1 MSEDTR
7 FVVEVVPDVTGI
19 DRTFDYFVPDE
30 MKMSIDI
37 GSRVRV
43 NLNGRRVGGWVVSRV
58 PSVASKAVDEAEL
71 KPILKW
77 SGIGP
82 DATIVSL
89 SRWAANRWCVGKLRP
104 FLVAAS
110 PHTIVSRA
118 APSRRTKVVASPV
131 SPAARELLREGG
143 GVLRLPPTHD
153 QLPAV
158 LSAAHMG
165 PTLVVCATVDASR
178 VMAARLKRAGISV
191 ALMPQDW
198 SSARGGVDVVIGA
211 RSAAF
216 APCPDLAA
224 AVVLDEHE
232 ESLQE
237 ERMPTWHAREV
248 LAERCRESGAS
259 LLLISA
265 TPTVVGSHARKVLAP
280 SPERER
286 AGWPSVEVID
296 RSSEPVWSRSL
307 VSGEL
312 VDVLRDRSLR
322 VVCIS
327 NTKGMARLLGCR
339 SCGVLVRCEACS
351 STLVELDDGRLECP
365 LCHLSRPPVCAVCSS
380 SAISRL
386 RPGVT
391 RLREELEKAA
401 NRPVAKIEAGD
412 IVVDEASHDVFI
424 GTSATLHQLH
434 RADVVVFL
442 DFDRELLA
450 PRFQAHEQAMALL
463 VRASRLVGPRSRKGR
478 ILIQTSFPDHDV
490 VRAAVEGNAAILME
504 AETERRR
511 SLGLPPFS
519 ALAVVEG
526 DGVDRCVESLT
537 GAHNIVVAR
546 LRDRAL
552 IRAVDHRSLSEAWV
566 SLPMAIRSTVRI
578 EVDPVSM

>member
-1 MSEDTR
+1 M
-7 FVVEVVPDVTGI
+7 
-19 DRTFDYFVPDE
+19 
-30 MKMSIDI
+30 
-37 GSRVRV
+37 
-43 NLNGRRVGGWVVSRV
+43 
-58 PSVASKAVDEAEL
+58 
-71 KPILKW
+71 
-77 SGIGP
+77 
-82 DATIVSL
+82 
-89 SRWAANRWCVGKLRP
+89 
-104 FLVAAS
+104 
-110 PHTIVSRA
+110 
-118 APSRRTKVVASPV
+118 
-131 SPAARELLREGG
+131 
-143 GVLRLPPTHD
+143 LRLPPTHD

-158 LSAAHMG
+158 LSAAHLG
-165 PTLVVCATVDASR
+165 PTLVVCATVDSSR

-216 APCPDLAA
+216 APCPNLSA

-248 LAERCRESGAS
+248 LAERCRESGAA

-265 TPTVVGSHARKVLAP
+265 SPTTVGSHSRTTLAP
-280 SPERER
+280 PPERER

-296 RSSEPVWSRSL
+296 RSAEPVWNRSL
-307 VSGEL
+307 VSAGLIE
-312 VDVLRDRSLR
+312 VLRDPGLR

-327 NTKGMARLLGCR
+327 NTKGLARLLGCR
-339 SCGVLVRCEACS
+339 SCGVLVRCEVCS
-351 STLVELDDGRLECP
+351 STLVELEDARLECP
-365 LCHLSRPPVCAVCSS
+365 VCHLTRPPVCAVCSS
-380 SAISRL
+380 TAISRL

-401 NRPVAKIEAGD
+401 NRPVAKIESGD
-412 IVVDEASHDVFI
+412 IVVDEASHDIFI
-424 GTSATLHQLH
+424 GTSATLHQIH

-490 VRAAVEGNAAILME
+490 VRAAVEGNPGILTD

-511 SLGLPPFS
+511 TLGLPPFS

-526 DGVDRCVESLT
+526 DGVDRCVESLV
-537 GAHNIVVAR
+537 GVEGLVISRHR
-546 LRDRAL
+546 GRAL
-552 IRAVDHRSLSEAWV
+552 IRAVDHRRLSNAWMSV
-566 SLPMAIRSTVRI
+566 PAPIRSLVRI
-578 EVDPVSM
+578 EVDPLSM

>member
-1 MSEDTR
+1 MSEVTR

-30 MKMSIDI
+30 LKGSIEV
-37 GSRVRV
+37 GCKVRV
-43 NLNGRRVGGWVVSRV
+43 NLNGRRVGGWVVSCT
-58 PSVASKAVDEAEL
+58 PNMEPNESEL
-71 KPILKW
+71 KPILKF

-82 DATIVSL
+82 DATVVSL

-104 FLVAAS
+104 FLVTAS
-110 PHTIVSRA
+110 PHTVVSRA
-118 APSRRTKVVASPV
+118 SPSRRTKVVASPV
-131 SPAARELLREGG
+131 SPAASELLREGG

-191 ALMPQDW
+191 ALMPHEW
-198 SSARGGVDVVIGA
+198 NSARGGVDVVIGA

-237 ERMPTWHAREV
+237 ERMPTWHAREI
-248 LAERCRESGAS
+248 LAERCRENDAP

-265 TPTVVGSHARKVLAP
+265 SPTVVGSHSRKVLAP
-280 SPERER
+280 PPERER

-296 RSSEPVWSRSL
+296 RSAEPVWSRSL
-307 VSGEL
+307 VSAEL
-312 VDVLRDRSLR
+312 IDVLRDRSLR

-327 NTKGMARLLGCR
+327 NTKGLARLLGCR
-339 SCGVLVRCEACS
+339 SCGDLVRCEACS
-351 STLVELDDGRLECP
+351 STLVELEDGRLECP
-365 LCHLSRPPVCAVCSS
+365 VCHLSRPPVCAVCSS
-380 SAISRL
+380 TAISRL

-401 NRPVAKIEAGD
+401 NRPVAKIESGD
-412 IVVDEASHDVFI
+412 IVVDEASHDVFV
-424 GTSATLHQLH
+424 GTSATLHRIH

-463 VRASRLVGPRSRKGR
+463 VRAARLVGPRNRKGR
-478 ILIQTSFPDHDV
+478 ILIQTSFADHDV
-490 VRAAVEGNAAILME
+490 VRAAVEGNPAILTE

-511 SLGLPPFS
+511 DLGLPPFS
-519 ALAVVEG
+519 TLAVVEG
-526 DGVDRCVESLT
+526 DGVDRCVEGLANAQGLVISRHR
-537 GAHNIVVAR
+537 G
-546 LRDRAL
+546 RAI
-552 IRAVDHRSLSEAWV
+552 IRAVDHRSLSDAWA
-566 SLPMAIRSTVRI
+566 SLSSVIRSTVRI
-578 EVDPVSM
+578 EVDPLSM

>member
-1 MSEDTR
+1 MSEVTR

-19 DRTFDYFVPDE
+19 DRTFDYFVPEE
-30 MKMSIDI
+30 MKSSVDI

-43 NLNGRRVGGWVVSRV
+43 NLNGRRVGGWVVATE
-58 PSVASKAVDEAEL
+58 PSSQSNESEL
-71 KPILKW
+71 KPILKC

-82 DATIVSL
+82 DETIVSL
-89 SRWAANRWCVGKLRP
+89 SRWAAHRWCVGKLRP
-104 FLVAAS
+104 FLVTAS
-110 PHTIVSRA
+110 PHTNVSRV
-118 APSRRTKVVASPV
+118 APSRRTKVVASPI
-131 SPAARELLREGG
+131 SPAASELLREGG

-198 SSARGGVDVVIGA
+198 SSARGGVDVVVGA

-237 ERMPTWHAREV
+237 ERMPTWHARDV
-248 LAERCRESGAS
+248 LAERCRQSGAS

-265 TPTVVGSHARKVLAP
+265 SPSVVGSHSRRVLAP
-280 SPERER
+280 PPERER

-296 RSSEPVWSRSL
+296 RSAEPVWNRSL
-307 VSGEL
+307 VSADLIEI
-312 VDVLRDRSLR
+312 LRNRSLR
-322 VVCIS
+322 VVCIA
-327 NTKGMARLLGCR
+327 NTKGLARLLGCR
-339 SCGVLVRCEACS
+339 SCGVLVRCEVCS
-351 STLVELDDGRLECP
+351 STLVELEDGRLECP
-365 LCHLSRPPVCAVCSS
+365 VCHVSRPSICAVCSS
-380 SAISRL
+380 TAISRL

-401 NRPVAKIEAGD
+401 NRPVAKIESGD
-412 IVVDEASHDVFI
+412 IVVDEASHDVYI
-424 GTSATLHQLH
+424 GTSATLHQIH

-463 VRASRLVGPRSRKGR
+463 IRASRLVGPRSRKGR

-490 VRAAVEGNAAILME
+490 VRAAVQGNAAILTD

-511 SLGLPPFS
+511 AVGLPPFS

-526 DGVDRCVESLT
+526 EGTDRCVESLA
-537 GAHNIVVAR
+537 GALDLAISRHR
-546 LRDRAL
+546 GRAL
-552 IRAVDHRSLSEAWV
+552 IRAVDHRRLSDAWA
-566 SLPMAIRSTVRI
+566 SLPAAIRSTVRI
-578 EVDPVSM
+578 EVDPLSM

>member
-1 MSEDTR
+1 MSEESR

-19 DRTFDYFVPDE
+19 DRTFDYFVPVD
-30 MKMSIDI
+30 MKGSIEI

-43 NLNGRRVGGWVVSRV
+43 NLNGRRVGGWVIACEPRDMSE
-58 PSVASKAVDEAEL
+58 SEL
-71 KPILKW
+71 KPVLKC

-82 DATIVSL
+82 DETIVSL

-110 PHTIVSRA
+110 PHTVISRVP
-118 APSRRTKVVASPV
+118 PSRRTKVVASPA
-131 SPAARELLREGG
+131 SPAARELLSEGG

-178 VMAARLKRAGISV
+178 VMAARLKRAGLSV

-216 APCPDLAA
+216 APCPGLAA
-224 AVVLDEHE
+224 AVVVDEHE

-248 LAERCRESGAS
+248 LAQRCRISGAA

-265 TPTVVGSHARKVLAP
+265 SPTVVGSYSRKVLAP
-280 SPERER
+280 PPERER

-296 RSSEPVWSRSL
+296 RSSEPAWSRSL
-307 VSGEL
+307 VSAEL
-312 VDVLRDRSLR
+312 VEILRDRSLR

-351 STLVELDDGRLECP
+351 STLVEMEDGKLECP
-365 LCHLSRPPVCAVCSS
+365 VCHLSRPPVCAACSS
-380 SAISRL
+380 TAISRL
-386 RPGVT
+386 RPGVS

-401 NRPVAKIEAGD
+401 NRPVAKIESGD
-412 IVVDEASHDVFI
+412 VLVDEASHDVFI
-424 GTSATLHQLH
+424 GTSATLHQIH

-463 VRASRLVGPRSRKGR
+463 VRAARLVGPRSRKGR

-490 VRAAVEGNAAILME
+490 IRAAIAGDAALLTD

-511 SLGLPPFS
+511 TLGLPPFS
-519 ALAVVEG
+519 ALAIVEG
-526 DGVDRCVESLT
+526 EGVAECAENLAGVRGLAVSRRS
-537 GAHNIVVAR
+537 GQV
-546 LRDRAL
+546 L
-552 IRAVDHRSLSEAWV
+552 IRAVDHQSLSEAWA
-566 SLPMAIRSTVRI
+566 SLPIAVRSAVRI
-578 EVDPVSM
+578 EVDPISM

>member
-1 MSEDTR
+1 MSEATR

-30 MKMSIDI
+30 LTGSIEV
-37 GSRVRV
+37 GSKVRV
-43 NLNGRRVGGWVVSRV
+43 NLNGRRVGGWVVTCMPNSE
-58 PSVASKAVDEAEL
+58 PNESEL
-71 KPILKW
+71 KPILNI

-82 DATIVSL
+82 DARVVSL
-89 SRWAANRWCVGKLRP
+89 SRWAAHRWCVGKLRP

-110 PHTIVSRA
+110 PHTVVSRA
-118 APSRRTKVVASPV
+118 SSSRRTKVLASPV
-131 SPAARELLREGG
+131 SPAAGELLRAGG

-158 LSAAHMG
+158 LAAARMG

-178 VMAARLKRAGISV
+178 LMAARLKRTGISV
-191 ALMPQDW
+191 ALMPQEW
-198 SSARGGVDVVIGA
+198 NSARGGVDVVIGA

-248 LAERCRESGAS
+248 LAERCREINAP

-265 TPTVVGSHARKVLAP
+265 SPTVVGSHSRKVLAP
-280 SPERER
+280 PPDRER

-296 RSSEPVWSRSL
+296 RSSEPLWNRSL
-307 VSGEL
+307 VSADLIG
-312 VDVLRDRSLR
+312 VLRDRNLR

-327 NTKGMARLLGCR
+327 NSKGLARLLGCR
-339 SCGVLVRCEACS
+339 SCGALARCESCS
-351 STLVELDDGRLECP
+351 STLVEFEVGRLECP
-365 LCHLSRPPVCAVCSS
+365 VCHQSRPPVCAACSS
-380 SAISRL
+380 TAISRL
-386 RPGVT
+386 RPGIT

-401 NRPVAKIEAGD
+401 NRPVAKIESGD
-412 IVVDEASHDVFI
+412 VVDEASHDVFV
-424 GTSATLHQLH
+424 GTSATLHRIH
-434 RADVVVFL
+434 RADVVAFL

-463 VRASRLVGPRSRKGR
+463 VRAARLVGPRSRKGR
-478 ILIQTSFPDHDV
+478 ILIQTSLADHDV
-490 VRAAVEGNAAILME
+490 VRAAVEGNAAILTE

-511 SLGLPPFS
+511 VLGLPPFS

-526 DGVDRCVESLT
+526 EGVERCLEGLAGTQGLVISRHR
-537 GAHNIVVAR
+537 G
-546 LRDRAL
+546 RAI
-552 IRAVDHRSLSEAWV
+552 IRAVDHRSLTDAWA
-566 SLPMAIRSTVRI
+566 SLSAVIRSTVRI
-578 EVDPVSM
+578 EVDPLSM